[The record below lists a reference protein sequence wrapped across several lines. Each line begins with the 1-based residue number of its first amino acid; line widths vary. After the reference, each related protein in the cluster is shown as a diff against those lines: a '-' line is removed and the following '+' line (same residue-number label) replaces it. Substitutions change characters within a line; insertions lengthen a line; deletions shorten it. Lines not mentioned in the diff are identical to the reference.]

1 MRTHDGNG
9 AFVIVDHDEED
20 AIQAKAPISNI
31 YSAGFNSSLYTLSLR
46 RNYRRGFVTDFGR
59 IEGLP
64 GALREVLSGSGVHV
78 TFEMG
83 CRPWRGAGNGAFS
96 VGFRVAK
103 PRQTYLI

>member
-64 GALREVLSGSGVHV
+64 GALRD
-78 TFEMG
+78 
-83 CRPWRGAGNGAFS
+83 CRGATCTLPLNRVVSPLHGGCGALRRRPL
-96 VGFRVAK
+96 GFWIRF
-103 PRQTYLI
+103 